1 MLSPNPG
8 LIIWTII
15 TFIILLGIL
24 KKIAWKP
31 LLNVLHSRE
40 ESVKNA
46 IDQAEKARSEAE
58 RILEENQKAL
68 ENANIEGQKIL
79 QESRALAE
87 KLKEDI
93 ISKANLLSKKMIE
106 TAKEEI
112 ERDKEAAI
120 IHLRSEI
127 ATIAVE
133 AAGKIIDENLNEEK
147 HRKLVEM
154 YLQQVP
160 RN

>member
-8 LIIWTII
+8 LVIWTII

-31 LLNVLHSRE
+31 LLNVLNSRE

-58 RILEENQKAL
+58 RILKENQKAL

-147 HRKLVEM
+147 HRKLIDLYV
-154 YLQQVP
+154 QQFP